1 MVVSFGKTPVMG
13 VSSVKP
19 QKNKETKNIRMTKQG
34 NPYYHT
40 NAAKKVGLGLGVL
53 AGVASAVILAA
64 TTKNPKTAILAII
77 PAVKN
82 IVTGLV
88 IGASVDALLNH
99 NEKRKADQMAAFNK
113 MA

>member
-40 NAAKKVGLGLGVL
+40 NAAKKVGVGLGVL
-53 AGVASAVILAA
+53 GGIASAVLLAV
-64 TTKNPKTAILAII
+64 TTKNPKTALLAIA
-77 PAVKN
+77 PTVKS
-82 IVTGLV
+82 IVSGLV
-88 IGASVDALLNH
+88 IGASVDGLLNH
-99 NEKRKADQMAAFNK
+99 NEKRKADQMAAFNR